1 MSVIKYFFSFVLYKQ
16 ILLHYGYFL
25 FIGVQFLNI
34 CLCASVLQ
42 KKIKRS
48 RQDSL
53 YLAYDSFYKCV
64 CIFRSD
70 RNICQGILHKNI
82 YKDILAEKMYFK
94 YHSFIRVKNDKEKVF
109 LFLFFT
115 QNTMS
120 ILVCPLIL
128 KQCVQLSKEMFKI

>member
-1 MSVIKYFFSFVLYKQ
+1 MSVIKYFFFVLYKQ
-16 ILLHYGYFL
+16 ILLHYGYFFVYWSTISEYL
-25 FIGVQFLNI
+25 SMCKCIVEKN
-34 CLCASVLQ
+34 
-42 KKIKRS
+42 KRS

-82 YKDILAEKMYFK
+82 YKDILAEKIYFK